1 MVSYDRY
8 AEDREALGKALAAER
23 GLVLVAPYEDPLVM
37 AGQGTAALELIRE
50 VGEVDVL
57 VAPVG
62 GGGLIAGTATA
73 AAGLAPAA
81 RIVGVEPEAG
91 DDTRRSLEAGRRV
104 RIPVPRT
111 IADGLQVNVP
121 GELSF
126 QVNRRRVDR
135 VVTVSDRQ
143 IVEAMTF
150 LFERMKLVA
159 EPSGAAGLAAL
170 LSRRLDV
177 TGARVG
183 VILSGG
189 NVSAERF
196 RELLAG

>member
-1 MVSYDRY
+1 M
-8 AEDREALGKALAAER
+8 
-23 GLVLVAPYEDPLVM
+23 
-37 AGQGTAALELIRE
+37 
-50 VGEVDVL
+50 
-57 VAPVG
+57 
-62 GGGLIAGTATA
+62 
-73 AAGLAPAA
+73 
-81 RIVGVEPEAG
+81 
-91 DDTRRSLEAGRRV
+91 
-104 RIPVPRT
+104 
-111 IADGLQVNVP
+111 NVP